1 MAEEHLY
8 TAGRGATIDNEI
20 TRLYCLVPDV
30 EVARRTVRRL
40 IDDEGC
46 SQDNVHL
53 VANDE
58 IALEQLP
65 DTGSE
70 EDTSDFLPGLGR
82 GVATGGTVGL
92 LAGITA
98 VSLPAAGITLGGGL
112 ILALTGM
119 GAAFG
124 AVISSLVGASLPHT
138 RIKSFEEAIERGEI
152 LLMVDVDPADPADPA
167 DAARLQAAIEAI
179 HPDAHVEGTNLD
191 RPSSLSLRE

>member
-1 MAEEHLY
+1 L
-8 TAGRGATIDNEI
+8 
-20 TRLYCLVPDV
+20 LYCLVPDV